1 MLYRHTAFGYAPC
14 RVAWRCF
21 LVVLFFLL
29 NCFSRVHL
37 LVPWHCSHTFGRQL
51 AYTRGMHNEDAQ
63 VFFPSDTTEVEPP
76 LSVGGRVKQYVLT
89 LVWGGWMVGRDAVA
103 GFWFLARHGFAVLG
117 LLLALLLGYLFSNP
131 QETAARE
138 QQLFGWLLQR
148 QQVPDTDI
156 PELKNAGY
164 RSVVI
169 PADPSAAKR
178 TIVADAPVLDSTQ
191 QRVADWLARK
201 YRIAPQP
208 MGALV
213 QEAYALGERTGID
226 PLLIMSVM
234 AIESR
239 FNPYAQS
246 SVGAQGLMQVMTGVH
261 RDKYLHFGG
270 KQAAFDPVTNMRVG
284 VKILHE
290 AIALSGSVEGGLRR
304 YVGATSVYT
313 EGGYGRRVLAE
324 YARLYNVA
332 EGRETGFHANLPRRS
347 PNTRGRSLPALSFDA
362 P

>member
-1 MLYRHTAFGYAPC
+1 MQNDHAQE
-14 RVAWRCF
+14 F
-21 LVVLFFLL
+21 L
-29 NCFSRVHL
+29 
-37 LVPWHCSHTFGRQL
+37 
-51 AYTRGMHNEDAQ
+51 
-63 VFFPSDTTEVEPP
+63 PSGSTVTQPP
-76 LSVGGRVKQYVLT
+76 SVGRRVRQIVAAL
-89 LVWGGWMVGRDAVA
+89 LWGGWTVCHDTAA

-169 PADPSAAKR
+169 PADPSAAR
-178 TIVADAPVLDSTQ
+178 RSIVADAAELNSRQ

-208 MGALV
+208 MAVLV
-213 QEAYALGERTGID
+213 QEAHVLGERTGID

-246 SVGAQGLMQVMTGVH
+246 GVGAQGLMQVMTGVH
-261 RDKYLHFGG
+261 KDKYRHFGG
-270 KQAAFDPVTNMRVG
+270 RQAAFDPITNMRVG

-324 YARLYNVA
+324 YARLYSVA
-332 EGRETGFHANLPRRS
+332 EGRETAFHASLPRRS
-347 PNTRGRSLPALSFDA
+347 PDTRGRNLPALSFDA